1 MKTSF
6 TEAIYDIFDQ
16 ISVHNKTVFPNS
28 SSTIYLAGGAAVH
41 FYTNARRS
49 DDIDAIME
57 PIKPAIPDHLGTT
70 WDNNGVIESVSFDT
84 TYHPY
89 FGLLAEDYMDR
100 AVHIKEIGGNVSLYV
115 LHPIDLVITKVLRYS
130 DADAEDIEHL
140 VRHKEFD
147 IELFKQLVQ
156 ESLDTRGM
164 APHYQNHIQWV
175 IDVYQNQ
182 NILESM

>member
-1 MKTSF
+1 MNMSF
-6 TEAIYDIFDQ
+6 TEAIYDIFEQ
-16 ISVHNKTVFPNS
+16 ISTYNKTLWPKS
-28 SSTIYLAGGAAVH
+28 IATIYLAGGAAVH

-70 WDNNGVIESVSFDT
+70 WDNNGVVESVSFDT

-100 AVHIKEIGGNVSLYV
+100 AVHIKEVGGNLSLYV

-140 VRHKEFD
+140 VQHKEFNVNV
-147 IELFKQLVQ
+147 FKKLAQ
-156 ESLDTRGM
+156 ESLDSRGM

-175 IDVYQNQ
+175 LDAY
-182 NILESM
+182 ESHQ

>member
-1 MKTSF
+1 MNTSF
-6 TEAIYDIFDQ
+6 TEAIYDIFEQ
-16 ISVHNKTVFPNS
+16 ISVHNKTVFPDS
-28 SSTIYLAGGAAVH
+28 FATIYLAGGAAVH
-41 FYTNARRS
+41 FYTNARHS

-70 WDNNGVIESVSFDT
+70 WDNNGIPESVSFDT

-100 AVHIKEIGGNVSLYV
+100 AVHIKEIGGNVSLYI

-140 VRHKEFD
+140 VQHKGFD
-147 IELFKQLVQ
+147 VDLFKQLAQ
-156 ESLDTRGM
+156 EALDARGM
-164 APHYQNHIQWV
+164 APHYQNHIEWV
-175 IDVYQNQ
+175 IVAY
-182 NILESM
+182 ESAQRK